1 MFFRVA
7 AAATRPKHEVQT
19 LLWCRKSIP
28 NFFFFRLAA
37 VASRPKQKNC
47 SDCGGAG
54 EFHINYANIFSTTRR
69 PQADLQ
75 HQLLSQLAF
84 CSDCGCRNAKKRGKI
99 KRLAA
104 AATLKNLKN
113 WQKNSNCGSRNSNK
127 MEKIVEKINK
137 LTMVKLQKQFAVE
150 NQGGWVEKNC

>member
-1 MFFRVA
+1 
-7 AAATRPKHEVQT
+7 
-19 LLWCRKSIP
+19 LLGLW
-28 NFFFFRLAA
+28 L
-37 VASRPKQKNC
+37 
-47 SDCGGAG
+47 
-54 EFHINYANIFSTTRR
+54 
-69 PQADLQ
+69 PQ
-75 HQLLSQLAF
+75 
-84 CSDCGCRNAKKRGKI
+84 RKKRGKI